1 MRKRKSLEEVS
12 VLQTKSLLISAG
24 HSNTDPGAVGN
35 GYTEADIVLDM
46 RDDLKEALLLRG
58 VESRTDGGA
67 DQNLPLS
74 EAIKIAKE
82 VNISLEFHCNS
93 FHKPSA
99 TGVETLCSPQDST
112 LAGKLSNA
120 ISKATGLF
128 NRGVKGESSGQHS
141 RLGFISKGGGIIVE
155 LFFLSNPNDLQAYLD
170 NKTAVVDAIA
180 DVLVE
185 AATEERASG
194 VDSEDVF
201 PSEFLSR

>member
-1 MRKRKSLEEVS
+1 MRKRKSLKEAS

-24 HSNTDPGAVGN
+24 HSSTDPGAVGN
-35 GYTEADIVLDM
+35 GYTEADIVLDL
-46 RDDLKEALLLRG
+46 RDNLRQRLDERG
-58 VESRTDGGA
+58 VNARIDGGA

-82 VNISLEFHCNS
+82 VDIALEFHCNS

-99 TGVETLCSPQDST
+99 TGVETLCAPKDTT
-112 LAGKLSNA
+112 LAGKVANA
-120 ISKATGLF
+120 ISEATGLF

-155 LFFLSNPNDLQAYLD
+155 LFFLSNPNDLQAYMD
-170 NKTAVVDAIA
+170 NKEAVVDAIA

-185 AATEERASG
+185 AVTE
-194 VDSEDVF
+194 DYPEDVDYWKG
-201 PSEFLSR
+201 L